1 MATIEENVIGIDLG
15 TSNCVCAFFENGK
28 AEIIPNSEDLRMT
41 PSFVAYTDKKELIVG
56 QVAKRQALNN
66 PHNTF
71 YSVKKLIGRSN
82 KEVDINK
89 LQLAYNV
96 LAENGLLK
104 LDCPIMEKTFAP
116 EQISASILQKL
127 KSDASA
133 YLKEEVKKA
142 VITVP
147 AYFNDSQ
154 RQATKDAGKIAG
166 LEVIRIIN
174 EPTAAAISFGLD
186 KCDNET
192 ILVFDLGGGTFDV
205 SILEVGDGV
214 FEVLATSGD
223 TQLGG
228 DNFDEKIGQWL
239 IKRFFEKENIDLS
252 NNPRAIARIKDAAEK
267 AKIDLSILQSIRI
280 SLPFICN
287 IGQKAK
293 HLEETLT
300 RKDFNKLTENLVNR
314 CREPISKAINDADL
328 IISDLKENVL
338 VGGSTRIPSIQ
349 NMVESFLGKK
359 PNRSVN
365 PDEVVALGAAIQA
378 GVLSG
383 KISNV
388 VLLDVTPL
396 SLGVEIVGGIVEII
410 IPRNTL
416 VPTKKFK
423 CFSTAVDNQPAVD
436 LHILQGEREFVSDN
450 KSLGIVRLNNIP
462 SAPRGIPI
470 IEVIFEIDSNGIL
483 SVTAKDKGTGQ
494 QQSVTVEGTSNLSN
508 DEIDQMVRDAELN
521 AKVDLIAKDEINTF
535 DKGNF
540 YLQSGQ
546 KCLAKLNP
554 EKQIEFQW
562 ISFSKLIQNLENCL
576 KEQNLLK
583 CERFIEEYERFFNN
597 TNNTDLDLDDYV

>member
-1 MATIEENVIGIDLG
+1 MATVKGNVIGIDLG
-15 TSNCVCAFFENGK
+15 TSNSVCAFFENGR

-56 QVAKRQALNN
+56 QAAKRQALNN
-66 PHNTF
+66 PNNTF
-71 YSVKKLIGRSN
+71 YSVKKLIGRSS
-82 KEVDINK
+82 KEVDVEE

-96 LAENGLLK
+96 LTEDGLLK

-127 KSDASA
+127 KLDASA
-133 YLKEEVKKA
+133 YLKGQVEKA

-166 LEVIRIIN
+166 LEVIRIVN

-186 KCDNET
+186 KRDNET

-228 DNFDEKIGQWL
+228 DNFDEKVGQWM
-239 IKRFFEKENIDLS
+239 IKRFLEKENIDLS
-252 NNPRAIARIKDAAEK
+252 DNPRAIARIKDASEK
-267 AKIDLSILQSIRI
+267 AKIDLSILQSVRI

-287 IGQKAK
+287 VGREAK

-300 RKDFNKLTENLVNR
+300 REDFNRLTKDLVDR
-314 CREPISKAINDADL
+314 CREPISKAIDDAD
-328 IISDLKENVL
+328 ITISDLKENVL

-349 NMVESFLGKK
+349 DMVESFLGKK

-383 KISNV
+383 KVSDV

-396 SLGVEIVGGIVEII
+396 SLGVEVVGGIMETV

-416 VPTKKFK
+416 VPTKKSK
-423 CFSTAVDNQPAVD
+423 CFSTAADNQPAVD
-436 LHILQGEREFVSDN
+436 LHVLQGEREFVSDN
-450 KSLGIVRLNNIP
+450 KSLGKVRLNNIP
-462 SAPRGIPI
+462 PAPRGVPV
-470 IEVIFEIDSNGIL
+470 IEVTFEIDSNGIL

-494 QQSVTVEGTSNLSN
+494 QQSVTIDGTSNLSG
-508 DEIDQMVRDAELN
+508 DEIDRMVKDAELN
-521 AKVDLIAKDEINTF
+521 AEADSIAKKAITTL
-535 DKGNF
+535 DKGRF
-540 YLQSGQ
+540 YLEEG
-546 KCLAKLNP
+546 KKRLAELSPAEQTESK
-554 EKQIEFQW
+554 W
-562 ISFSKLIQNLENCL
+562 TSFSKLIQDLENCL
-576 KEQNLLK
+576 EEQDSLK
-583 CERFIEEYERFFNN
+583 CQNSIEEYESFFNN
-597 TNNTDLDLDDYV
+597 TIT